1 MGKYQFYISFNDK
14 LHTASSKAIN
24 DCTRILVQQGYKD
37 YNLNIKAPGRS
48 YIGSILLQV
57 FKLIFSIE
65 AGSTVAIQY
74 PLLSGN
80 KAFKYIMSVLRLK
93 KVKFF
98 CIVHDLDDLRY
109 GLQDDSNRHNEI
121 EILNCYDAIVVHN
134 DVMKDWLNSK
144 GIKAPMVS
152 LTIFDYLTEFRTKP
166 VERRSPN
173 HLRSIVFAGN
183 LSKSGFLY
191 QLGALASWHFNAY
204 GPNYQ
209 REKGSTVDN
218 VAWRGSCSPEEILLN
233 MDGAFGLI
241 WDGKHIDQLDD
252 MFGNYLRYNNPHK
265 LSLYLAAGLPVI
277 APRQSAIASLIER
290 HNIGILVD
298 SLFELKDLKITTA
311 EYLFYEQNVRKLSDR
326 IKTGYYLTQAIIE
339 AECALFSPKRQK
351 TT

>member
-24 DCTRILVQQGYKD
+24 DCTRILTQQGYTD
-37 YNLNIKAPGRS
+37 YNLHIKGSGRS
-48 YIGSILLQV
+48 YLGSILLQV
-57 FKLIFSIE
+57 LKLVFTIE

-80 KAFKYIMSVLRLK
+80 KVFKYIMSVLRLK

-109 GLQDDSNRHNEI
+109 RRQGDSNRHNET

-134 DVMKDWLNSK
+134 DVMKDWLYSK
-144 GIKAPMVS
+144 GITAPMVS
-152 LTIFDYLTEFRTKP
+152 LTIFDYLTDFKSEP
-166 VERRSPN
+166 VERRSSDQ
-173 HLRSIVFAGN
+173 LQSIVFAGN

-191 QLGALASWHFNAY
+191 ELGALASWHFNAY

-209 REKGSTVDN
+209 REKGSAVDN
-218 VAWRGSCSPEEILLN
+218 VAWRGSYSPEEILSN
-233 MDGAFGLI
+233 IDGAFGLI
-241 WDGKHIDQLDD
+241 WDGEHMDRLDD
-252 MFGNYLRYNNPHK
+252 VFGNYLRYNNPHK

-290 HNIGILVD
+290 HSVGILVD
-298 SLFELKDLKITTA
+298 NLFVLKDLKISAA
-311 EYLFYEQNVRKLSDR
+311 EYLTYEQNVYGLSDR
-326 IKTGYYLTQAIIE
+326 IKTGYHLTKAISE
-339 AECALFSPKRQK
+339 VECALASPISR
-351 TT
+351 